1 MNTETPHQAIDKDIE
16 THQFESVNL
25 DIIDYVYFEIDKSDM
40 ERIIDDYYYYNGK

>member
-25 DIIDYVYFEIDKSDM
+25 DIIDYVYRLAKMMAQEK
-40 ERIIDDYYYYNGK
+40 R